1 MSLAYLGCP
10 LAWESPAILSPG
22 PASITKPSGVISSA
36 LPLIPGFRLFT
47 AVSGAVPVWDAS
59 WILWFHWMGVASREA
74 TWVSAAAQ
82 AGRLGALWLGTRPC
96 CGQAF
101 VLFIISFI
109 WPQKGQRERI
119 SKLGR
124 VCAWVHECV
133 NLSL

>member
-1 MSLAYLGCP
+1 MPIWAALWPGRAQPSCLPDLRP
-10 LAWESPAILSPG
+10 SQSP
-22 PASITKPSGVISSA
+22 VVSSHQ
-36 LPLIPGFRLFT
+36 PFFLIPGFRLFT